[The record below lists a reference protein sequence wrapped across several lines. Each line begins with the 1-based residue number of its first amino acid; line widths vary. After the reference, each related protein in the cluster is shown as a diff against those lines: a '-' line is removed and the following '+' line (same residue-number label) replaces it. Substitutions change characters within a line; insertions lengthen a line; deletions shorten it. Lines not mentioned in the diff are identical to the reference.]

1 MKKIGM
7 LGVSMVGLAM
17 AVSACGSNDNSAE
30 NAAPAA
36 SGTASASSATT
47 ASASTAASGGDPV
60 TIKVFQL
67 KVEIADKFE
76 AMVKEFEA
84 EHPDIKV
91 EAETVGGGT
100 GYMDALKAK
109 FAAGEGPDIFNNGG
123 AKEMQLWK
131 EHLADLSDQPWVSH
145 LLPGTG
151 DGMKDTD
158 GKLYGMPMNMEGYG
172 YLYNKDLFTKAG
184 ITELPKTLTELQA
197 AAQKLK
203 DAGITP
209 FANGF
214 AEWWIIGSHFTNVAF
229 GQQSDP
235 AAFIQQLND
244 GTATIPDN
252 AVFKQFQNLMDTT
265 IKYSNDNP
273 LTTDYNTQVTLFAS
287 GKAAMLQQGNW
298 VEGMIADIDPN
309 LSYGILPMPINDEA
323 TSDRIVA
330 GVPNNW
336 AVNKNSEHVEAAKTF
351 LDWMV
356 SSPAG
361 QKYMTEQF
369 GFIPAFDN
377 IPTDKLSQLSQDI
390 VAYSKEGKTIP
401 MIWTSWPDGA
411 NKEFAAVLQ
420 EYSAGKIKWDEVLKK
435 MQESWNNLK

>member
-1 MKKIGM
+1 MKKAKLMSIS
-7 LGVSMVGLAM
+7 LLAL
-17 AVSACGSNDNSAE
+17 ATLVAACGGTGGSSNGSAGGSADANE
-30 NAAPAA
+30 AA
-36 SGTASASSATT
+36 SG
-47 ASASTAASGGDPV
+47 AASGEPV
-60 TIKVFQL
+60 EITVFQL

-76 AMVKEFEA
+76 AMVKEFEK
-84 EHPDIKV
+84 EHPGIKV
-91 EAETVGGGT
+91 KAETVGGGT

-109 FAAGEGPDIFNNGG
+109 FASGEGPDIFNNGG

-131 EHLADLSDQPWVSH
+131 EHLADLSDQPWVGH

-151 DGMKDTD
+151 DGMTDTD
-158 GKLYGMPMNMEGYG
+158 GKIYGMPMNMEGYG
-172 YLYNKDLFTKAG
+172 YLYNKDLFAKAG
-184 ITELPKTLTELQA
+184 IEKPPATLTELRT

-229 GQQSDP
+229 GQQEDP
-235 AAFIQQLND
+235 AGFINELNE
-244 GTATIPDN
+244 GAATIPDN
-252 AVFKQFQNLMDTT
+252 AIFQQFQQLMDTT
-265 IKYSNDNP
+265 MEYGNENP

-298 VEGMIADIDPN
+298 VESMIADIAPDLN
-309 LSYGILPMPINDEA
+309 IGILPMPINDEPA
-323 TSDRIVA
+323 SDRIVA

-351 LDWMV
+351 LNWMV
-356 SSPAG
+356 SSETA
-361 QKYMTEQF
+361 QRYMTEQF

-377 IPTDKLSQLSQDI
+377 ISTDKLSPLSQDI
-390 VAYSKEGKTIP
+390 VSYSKAGKTIP

-411 NKEFAAVLQ
+411 NKEFASALQ
-420 EYSAGKIKWDEVLKK
+420 EYSVGRTEWSDVLNA
-435 MQESWNNLK
+435 MQASWNKLK

>member
-1 MKKIGM
+1 MKKT
-7 LGVSMVGLAM
+7 SMMSISLLALAM
-17 AVSACGSNDNSAE
+17 VVAACGGSGSGTDEEAANGAAVDSTANDGGAE
-30 NAAPAA
+30 TA
-36 SGTASASSATT
+36 SGE
-47 ASASTAASGGDPV
+47 PV
-60 TIKVFQL
+60 EITVFQL

-76 AMVKEFEA
+76 AMVEEFEK

-91 EAETVGGGT
+91 KAETVGGGT

-109 FAAGEGPDIFNNGG
+109 FASGEGPDIFNNGG

-151 DGMKDTD
+151 DGMTDTD

-172 YLYNKDLFTKAG
+172 YLYNKDLFAQAG
-184 ITELPKTLTELQA
+184 IAEPPATLTELRA

-229 GQQSDP
+229 GQQEDP
-235 AAFIQQLND
+235 AGFIAQLNE
-244 GTATIPDN
+244 GAANIPDN
-252 AVFKQFQNLMDTT
+252 AVFQQFQQLMDTT
-265 IKYSNDNP
+265 MEFGNENP

-287 GKAAMLQQGNW
+287 GQAAMLQQGNW
-298 VEGMIADIDPN
+298 VESMVADIAPDLN
-309 LSYGILPMPINDEA
+309 VGILPMPVNDDPA
-323 TSDRIVA
+323 SDRIVA

-356 SSPAG
+356 SSETG
-361 QKYMTEQF
+361 QRYMTEQF

-377 IPTDKLSQLSQDI
+377 ISTDKLSKLSQDI
-390 VAYSKEGKTIP
+390 VEYSKAGKTIP

-411 NKEFAAVLQ
+411 NKEFASALQ
-420 EYSAGKIKWDEVLKK
+420 EYSAGRTEWSDVLNAMQASWDKLK
-435 MQESWNNLK
+435 

>member
-1 MKKIGM
+1 MKRIGM

-17 AVSACGSNDNSAE
+17 AVSACGSSDDNANHAS
-30 NAAPAA
+30 PAA
-36 SGTASASSATT
+36 SGS
-47 ASASTAASGGDPV
+47 ASASTSASASPAAGGEPV

-84 EHPDIKV
+84 ANPNIKV

-151 DGMKDTD
+151 DGMKDAD

-172 YLYNKDLFTKAG
+172 YLYNKDLFAKAG
-184 ITELPKTLTELQA
+184 ITELPTTLTGLQA

-214 AEWWIIGSHFTNVAF
+214 SEWWIIGSHFTNVAF
-229 GQQSDP
+229 GQQADP
-235 AAFIQQLND
+235 AGFIQQLND
-244 GTATIPDN
+244 GAATIPSN
-252 AVFKQFQNLMDTT
+252 EIFKQFQNLMDTT

-298 VEGMIADIDPN
+298 VESMIGDIDPN
-309 LSYGILPMPINDEA
+309 LNVGILPMPVNDEA
-323 TSDRIVA
+323 GSDRIVA

-336 AVNKNSEHVEAAKTF
+336 AVNKDSAHVDAAKSF

-356 SSPAG
+356 SSEAG
-361 QKYMTEQF
+361 QRYMTEQF

-377 IPTDKLSQLSQDI
+377 IPTDKLSPLSQDI
-390 VAYSKEGKTIP
+390 VAFSKAGKAIP

-411 NKEFAAVLQ
+411 NKEFAAALQ
-420 EYSAGKIKWDEVLKK
+420 EYAAGKIKWDEVLNK
-435 MQESWNNLK
+435 MQESWNILK